1 MSPVSILII
10 DKNGSIKE
18 SNIKNYNE
26 DELYKKGG
34 FKSSTDFKKHCVWKN
49 IKINNKNY
57 TINVYGK
64 IVGRANSENKYEFPP
79 PIDNT
84 LFFGSC
90 VIVNVNNDNVDNLYL
105 KEWKCIYE
113 KLYGGFESLNDES
126 DESDES
132 DDDLPKTKSGYV
144 KDDFIVD
151 DDYEDDSDYKPKT
164 KAKKKIIKITKN
176 VKTSKKPET
185 VFVSTNV
192 DSGSE
197 YTNELV
203 EEDYI

>member
-1 MSPVSILII
+1 M
-10 DKNGSIKE
+10 
-18 SNIKNYNE
+18 
-26 DELYKKGG
+26 
-34 FKSSTDFKKHCVWKN
+34 
-49 IKINNKNY
+49 
-57 TINVYGK
+57 
-64 IVGRANSENKYEFPP
+64 
-79 PIDNT
+79 
-84 LFFGSC
+84 
-90 VIVNVNNDNVDNLYL
+90 

-113 KLYGGFESLNDES
+113 KLYGGFESLNDEN

-151 DDYEDDSDYKPKT
+151 DDYEDDSDYKPK
-164 KAKKKIIKITKN
+164 AKKKIIKITKK

-185 VFVSTNV
+185 VFLSTNV
-192 DSGSE
+192 DSDSDSE